1 MVKQI
6 ELDWSEGIEIEKAFF
21 PEDKLGRVRYATFLT
36 KLLASQG
43 FDKARAE
50 GDQKRNYVLNLNAE
64 WGAGK
69 TYFLKRWSED
79 IKEHYPVVYVDAW
92 KKDYSDDPL
101 MTVIASIIEQLRK
114 QAGKDKDSP
123 EFKVPRKLIGLL
135 KAAAPGIARGLFKRY
150 VGIDPVEVMNADNDN
165 IGSIKG
171 EDGKDLTDKDGESI
185 DMSFAASEAVKY
197 LIDEHDAKSAAIES
211 LKTSVFEWVSAVVG
225 LQNKELPAFI
235 FIDELDR
242 CRPSYAVEMLET
254 IKHIFDINGVVFVVA
269 TDTEQL
275 QHAVKAIYGEGFDA
289 KIYLS
294 RFFNSRYS
302 LKAPNLENFL
312 EVHSDASKLS
322 GDYLRDLNIEVLPF
336 NEDAKITL
344 RNISV
349 VLDAFKVSA
358 RTAIQIADRIVA
370 TISNMPRGSKI
381 DILMLTTLLCIKE
394 KDHNLFDEIV
404 SGKFERVVQHGDSK
418 KTIYLSDFI
427 ENYIPESSHMRHIEM
442 NFDPQEYALNFKISP
457 YSNPVANQYTSG
469 SYRFHLLEYLKEILS
484 CHFGSSGKSRSIILN
499 LGGRRRSPDQEQT
512 PLEKIGKALIEEYS
526 KHKNDT
532 DAQKL
537 GVPALLWV
545 KFLYIKNKFESIDMD
560 EYKDFVELASPL
572 DWMGKDELPEID

>member
-79 IKEHYPVVYVDAW
+79 IKEYYPVVYVDAW

-171 EDGKDLTDKDGESI
+171 EDGENLTDVNGKPI
-185 DMSFAASEAVKY
+185 DMGFAASEAVKY
-197 LIDEHDAKSAAIES
+197 LIDEHDAKSAAIEN

-225 LQNKELPAFI
+225 KELPAFI

-254 IKHIFDINGVVFVVA
+254 IKHIFDIKGVVFVVA

-302 LKAPNLENFL
+302 LKAPDLENFL

-336 NEDAKITL
+336 NEDAKTTL

-404 SGKFERVVQHGDSK
+404 SGKFERIIQSGDSQ
-418 KTIYLSDFI
+418 KTIYLSDFL
-427 ENYIPESSHMRHIEM
+427 ETYIPESSHMRHIEM
-442 NFDPQEYALNFKISP
+442 HFDPQEYASYFKTSP
-457 YSNPVANQYTSG
+457 YSSPVVNQYTSG
-469 SYRFHLLEYLKEILS
+469 SYRLYLIEYLKEILS
-484 CHFGSSGKSRSIILN
+484 SHFGSSGKSRSIIYN
-499 LGGRRRSPDQEQT
+499 LGGRRKSPDQEQT
-512 PLEKIGKALIEEYS
+512 PLEKIGKALTEEYK
-526 KHKNDT
+526 KHQNDT
-532 DAQKL
+532 DAQTL